1 MAESQPPRD
10 LPQVPDSVDPAIRRP
25 LSRVIEEVQ
34 RLLEFRGDPLDAA
47 LTTRKAIARGL
58 MDSLGRSLTGSVTYV
73 NTFPGG
79 GGGGG
84 GTTPDLTPPPTVTG
98 LTVVAGFTQ
107 VLVQFDAPVYSQGHG
122 NLQTNIYASRKEPS
136 DPTLPTFGDA
146 VLVFSAPGALNV
158 VSIPSELNTRWHVW
172 AKYKTVDGVESVTAA
187 GGTNGYNVAGAFPTT
202 GQDIVQLLE
211 VLTGSIRESQLYAAL
226 AEPIRSIVRRADDA
240 AEDALRAALAVHA
253 EAKRAVAALLD
264 EARNRGTA
272 ITQTRTLLDTGDAQ
286 LASQITTLTA
296 VVSSNLGTALAAV
309 ETEETARVDAD
320 DAEAT
325 LRETLASALIGAP
338 DPTGLTLGTITS
350 GMLYDERTTRST
362 QTGALAERAEVLEA
376 AVTTPDTGLLA
387 RALALETVTTAAG
400 SGNSA
405 LAERADALEATVD
418 DPVAGVVATA
428 GALETVKTLVN
439 DGTNGVTALATRTST
454 LEARVES
461 PSATPGDPDYN
472 PTYAAL
478 QTEQSVRAALDG
490 SVQALYTVRA
500 EVSSGGRTVVGG
512 FGLAGT
518 ATATAGPRIDFGV
531 RADTFYVEAPSGGSN
546 PSSRLAPFIIRTSTV
561 TENGVSIPAGVFMDA
576 AYIVNLSAMWAR
588 FGTLIADS
596 IAAGQI
602 SAANLTLG
610 DGTVGGDLKSS
621 GFVAGSG
628 VTPGTGWRL
637 TSAGTL
643 HASSAIIYGVIYA
656 GAGAIGGNTIDA
668 TGVQSPG
675 YTAGSTGWRLDTT
688 GLVRAFASAGARV
701 LDMAATGTQPVL
713 KIGSALELLAN
724 GDASFSGTLNGADGT
739 FSGTLTADAINAVN
753 TINIAG
759 NAVTIPTSAYTGSDV
774 SCAADTD
781 TTIQTVTWTS
791 TGRPTFVSVSVNVEW
806 PGTNVLCQFSLR
818 TGAGVT
824 IWSGYFSSY
833 SRTGAAIVSFS
844 TTWEAPPAGSVTLNL
859 RARPSLMLTTSEQN
873 LFTLEV
879 KK

>member
-79 GGGGG
+79 GGSGG

-187 GGTNGYNVAGAFPTT
+187 GGVNGVVATT

-264 EARNRGTA
+264 EARSRGTA
-272 ITQTRTLLDTGDAQ
+272 ITQTRTLIDQGDSQ

-309 ETEETARVDAD
+309 ETEETARADAD
-320 DAEAT
+320 AAEAT

-362 QTGALAERAEVLEA
+362 QTGALASRATALEA
-376 AVTTPDTGLLA
+376 SVDTPSTGLLA
-387 RALALETVTTAAG
+387 RATALETVTTAAG

-405 LAERADALEATVD
+405 LASRASALESTVNNGTTG
-418 DPVAGVVATA
+418 VAATA
-428 GALETVKTLVN
+428 AALDVVETLVN

-461 PSATPGDPDYN
+461 PSATPGTNYN
-472 PTYAAL
+472 PTFAAL

-490 SVQALYTVRA
+490 SVQALYTVRTEISA
-500 EVSSGGRTVVGG
+500 AGNRVVGG
-512 FGLAGT
+512 FGLSGT
-518 ATATAGPRIDFGV
+518 ASASEGPRINFGV
-531 RADTFYVEAPSGGSN
+531 RADRFYVAAPGDGSA
-546 PSSRLAPFIIRTSTV
+546 PGFADVLPFIVQTSATTV
-561 TENGVSIPAGVFMDA
+561 NGVSVPAGTYIADA
-576 AYIVNLSAMWAR
+576 FIRNGTITNVKIGNAAIDDAKVANMSAAKITAGSLDVGAYIQSTGFVS
-588 FGTLIADS
+588 G
-596 IAAGQI
+596 
-602 SAANLTLG
+602 
-610 DGTVGGDLKSS
+610 SS
-621 GFVAGSG
+621 G
-628 VTPGTGWRL
+628 WR
-637 TSAGTL
+637 
-643 HASSAIIYGVIYA
+643 
-656 GAGAIGGNTIDA
+656 IGGNGVAELAAASIRGQLVAAQIAAWDVTATRAIVADASINTAKIENLAVKNAQIDTAAVSTLKLA
-668 TGVQSPG
+668 TGAAASLVSSRTFPG
-675 YTAGSTGWRLDTT
+675 A
-688 GLVRAFASAGARV
+688 VSAG
-701 LDMAATGTQPVL
+701 
-713 KIGSALELLAN
+713 
-724 GDASFSGTLNGADGT
+724 GT
-739 FSGTLTADAINAVN
+739 FSQLDLPTLAVN
-753 TINIAG
+753 C
-759 NAVTIPTSAYTGSDV
+759 NAFHIIHLMGLIETSS
-774 SCAADTD
+774 
-781 TTIQTVTWTS
+781 
-791 TGRPTFVSVSVNVEW
+791 W
-806 PGTNVLCQFSLR
+806 PGTATQLVLRFYAEFWNGSAWATQNTAHARAYRFKDQADTTTITFAVQYSFLAGETPSVR
-818 TGAGVT
+818 VKFIDAKFYTAAGAYV
-824 IWSGYFSSY
+824 SD
-833 SRTGAAIVSFS
+833 AAI
-844 TTWEAPPAGSVTLNL
+844 TLPESACGIFASY
-859 RARPSLMLTTSEQN
+859 R
-873 LFTLEV
+873 
-879 KK
+879 